1 MALNRW
7 NASGCDANCRGENCR
22 DASCWEANV
31 RAASTHSVSRRN
43 FVKGASCA
51 VGALAWGSVLSACA
65 GGAGSENATTAAGAA
80 SDGAAAGAAA
90 ASSDKSQVVITMTPS
105 SEPAA
110 GFDPLVNWGAGEH
123 VHEPL
128 IQSTLITTDN
138 NLAFVNDLATDYGC
152 SDDGL
157 TWTFHIRDDVKFTDG
172 VTLTAED
179 VAFTINGIVN
189 GEAAEAD
196 LSMVREARALDAV
209 TCEIAM
215 ERPNNALLYT
225 LAVVGIVPAH
235 AYGEDYGEHPIGSGR
250 YMLEQWD
257 RGQQVILRANPD
269 YYGEKPLMDRVV
281 VLFMEEDA
289 SLAAASAGTVDVA
302 YTSAA
307 LAGAV
312 PAGYTLLNCASVD
325 SRGISLPC
333 NPAGTDV
340 VVDGD
345 MVYMGGNDVTSDI
358 AVRCAL
364 NYGIDR
370 ATMIEHVLAGYGREA
385 YSVGDGMPWSS
396 EAMKVETDVAAAETL
411 LDEAGWE
418 RGADG
423 MRSRDGLPCAFDLY
437 YAANDSTR
445 QALAYDFAD
454 QCAALGI
461 AVTPKGASW
470 DDIYV
475 RQYADPV
482 LWGWGSNSPVEL
494 YELTYS
500 TGWGNYAQYM
510 NDTVDANLEAA
521 QAARTVEES
530 YPFYQAAQWDAATGT
545 GVAPEGAATWVW
557 LANVDHLYFER
568 EGLAVAEQ
576 KPHPHGHGWSLVNNI
591 DRWSWS

>member
-1 MALNRW
+1 MEMTRRTFAKACGCAGEALAAMALG
-7 NASGCDANCRGENCR
+7 GCGAGDDGG
-22 DASCWEANV
+22 
-31 RAASTHSVSRRN
+31 AAP
-43 FVKGASCA
+43 
-51 VGALAWGSVLSACA
+51 A
-65 GGAGSENATTAAGAA
+65 GGTAAGE
-80 SDGAAAGAAA
+80 
-90 ASSDKSQVVITMTPS
+90 SQVVITMTPS

-110 GFDPLVNWGAGEH
+110 GFNPLVSWGAGEH

-138 NLAFVNDLATDYGC
+138 DLNFVNDLATDYGC
-152 SDDGL
+152 SEDGL
-157 TWTFHIRDDVKFTDG
+157 TWTFTIRDDVVFTDG
-172 VTLTAED
+172 VPLTAED
-179 VAFTINGIVN
+179 VAFTINGIVS

-196 LSMVREARALDAV
+196 LSMVREAVATDAV
-209 TCEIAM
+209 TCEIRM

-235 AYGEDYGEHPIGSGR
+235 AYGPDYGEHPIGSGR

-257 RGQQVILRANPD
+257 RGQQVILRVNPD

-289 SLAAASAGTVDVA
+289 SLAAAQSGTADVA
-302 YTSAA
+302 YTSAS

-333 NPAGTDV
+333 NPAGGT
-340 VVDGD
+340 VDEAD
-345 MVYMGGNDVTSDI
+345 ATYEAGNDVTCDI
-358 AVRCAL
+358 AVRRAL
-364 NYGIDR
+364 NYGVDR
-370 ATMIEHVLAGYGREA
+370 ARMIEHVLAGFGREA
-385 YSVGDGMPWSS
+385 FSVGDGMPWSS
-396 EAMKVETDVAAAETL
+396 EAMRVETDTAAAEQL
-411 LDEAGWE
+411 LDAAGWA
-418 RGADG
+418 RGDGG
-423 MRSRDGLPCAFDLY
+423 MRARDGIPCAFDLY
-437 YAANDSTR
+437 YAAGDSTR

-461 AVTPKGASW
+461 AVTAKGASW
-470 DDIYV
+470 DDIYA

-494 YELTYS
+494 FELTYS
-500 TGWGNYAQYM
+500 EGWGNYAQYK
-510 NDTVDANLEAA
+510 NAEVDANLEAA

-530 YPFYQAAQWDAATGT
+530 YPFYQAAQWDAATQT

-568 EGLAVAEQ
+568 EGLKVAEQ

-591 DRWSWS
+591 DRWSWA

>member
-1 MALNRW
+1 M
-7 NASGCDANCRGENCR
+7 GI
-22 DASCWEANV
+22 
-31 RAASTHSVSRRN
+31 AA
-43 FVKGASCA
+43 C
-51 VGALAWGSVLSACA
+51 
-65 GGAGSENATTAAGAA
+65 AAGAWGA
-80 SDGAAAGAAA
+80 SALLAGCAGAGVPATSGAAGAGPNGE
-90 ASSDKSQVVITMTPS
+90 SQVVVTMTPS

-110 GFDPLVNWGAGEH
+110 GFNPLLGWGAGEH

-128 IQSTLITTDN
+128 IQSTLIATDN
-138 NLAFVNDLATDYGC
+138 DLNFVNDLAVDYGC
-152 SDDGL
+152 SEDGL
-157 TWTFHIRDDVKFTDG
+157 TWTFVIRDDAIFTDG
-172 VTLTAED
+172 MPLTAED

-196 LSMVREARALDAV
+196 LSCVREARAIDGV
-209 TCEIAM
+209 TCELSLV
-215 ERPNNALLYT
+215 RPNNALLYT

-235 AYGEDYGEHPIGSGR
+235 AYGPDYGEHPIGSGR

-269 YYGEKPLMDRVV
+269 YYGDAPLMNRVV

-289 SLAAASAGTVDVA
+289 SLAAAQSGLADVA
-302 YTSAA
+302 YTSAS

-312 PAGYTLLNCASVD
+312 PAGYALLNCASVD

-340 VVDGD
+340 AVEGD
-345 MVYMGGNDVTSDI
+345 MVYEGGNDVTCDLS
-358 AVRCAL
+358 VRRAL

-370 ATMIEHVLAGYGREA
+370 IAMIERVLGGFGRPA
-385 YSVGDGMPWSS
+385 YSVSDGMPWSS
-396 EAMKVETDVAAAETL
+396 EAMEAATDVAAAERL
-411 LDEAGWE
+411 LDEAGWQ
-418 RGADG
+418 RGGDG
-423 MRSRDGLPCAFDLY
+423 ACARDGLPCAFDLY
-437 YAANDSTR
+437 YAAGDSTR

-470 DDIYV
+470 DDIYL

-494 YELTYS
+494 FELTYS
-500 TGWGNYAQYM
+500 EGWGNYAQYA
-510 NDTVDANLEAA
+510 DAAVDANLEAA

-530 YPFYQAAQWDAATGT
+530 YPFYRAAQWDAATET

>member
-1 MALNRW
+1 MAL
-7 NASGCDANCRGENCR
+7 
-22 DASCWEANV
+22 
-31 RAASTHSVSRRN
+31 TRRN
-43 FVKGASCA
+43 FVRA
-51 VGALAWGSVLSACA
+51 A
-65 GGAGSENATTAAGAA
+65 GLAGAA
-80 SDGAAAGAAA
+80 GSVALLAGCARGAADSGANEPAAAGAAGA
-90 ASSDKSQVVITMTPS
+90 GVGPDGVSQVVITMTPS

-110 GFDPLVNWGAGEH
+110 GFDPLVGWGAGEH

-128 IQSTLITTDN
+128 IQSTLIATDN

-152 SDDGL
+152 SEDGL
-157 TWTFHIRDDVKFTDG
+157 TWTFHIREDVMFTDG
-172 VTLTAED
+172 VPLTAED

-196 LSMVREARALDAV
+196 LSMVDEARAVDAT

-215 ERPNNALLYT
+215 KRPNNALLYT

-235 AYGEDYGEHPIGSGR
+235 AYGPDYGEHPIGSGR

-289 SLAAASAGTVDVA
+289 SLAAAQSGTADVA

-340 VVDGD
+340 TVEGD
-345 MVYMGGNDVTSDI
+345 MVYAGGNDVTSDI
-358 AVRCAL
+358 AVRRAL

-370 ATMIEHVLAGYGREA
+370 NQMIEHVLAGFGRAA

-396 EAMKVETDVAAAETL
+396 EAMRVETDVAAAERL
-411 LDEAGWE
+411 LDAAGWA
-418 RGADG
+418 RGDDG
-423 MRSRDGLPCAFDLY
+423 MRARDGLPCAFDLY
-437 YAANDSTR
+437 YAAGDSAR

-454 QCAALGI
+454 QAGALGI
-461 AVTPKGASW
+461 AVEPKGASW
-470 DDIYV
+470 DDIYL

-494 YELTYS
+494 FELTYS
-500 TGWGNYAQYM
+500 TGWGNYAQHM
-510 NDTVDANLEAA
+510 SDTVDANLEAA

-530 YPFYQAAQWDAATGT
+530 YPFYQAAQWDAATET

-568 EGLAVAEQ
+568 EGLIVAEQ

-591 DRWSWS
+591 DQWSWS

>member
-1 MALNRW
+1 M
-7 NASGCDANCRGENCR
+7 SIME
-22 DASCWEANV
+22 
-31 RAASTHSVSRRN
+31 RRS
-43 FVKGASCA
+43 FVKLAGCA
-51 VGALAWGSVLSACA
+51 AGTMTLGGLLAGCA
-65 GGAGSENATTAAGAA
+65 GGAGEGAGTAAGDGSTA
-80 SDGAAAGAAA
+80 SGVGVGPNGE
-90 ASSDKSQVVITMTPS
+90 SQVVVTMTPS

-110 GFDPLVNWGAGEH
+110 GFNPLVGWGAGEH

-138 NLAFVNDLATDYGC
+138 NLEFVNDLATAYEC
-152 SDDGL
+152 AEDGM
-157 TWTFHIRDDVKFTDG
+157 TWTFTIRDDVKFTDG
-172 VTLTAED
+172 TPLTAED

-196 LSMVREARALDAV
+196 LSMVREAVATDAT
-209 TCEIAM
+209 TCELRM

-235 AYGEDYGEHPIGSGR
+235 GYGPDYGEHPVGSGR

-269 YYGEKPLMDRVV
+269 YYGEKPLIDRVV

-289 SLAAASAGTVDVA
+289 SLAAAQAGTADVA
-302 YTSAA
+302 YTSAS

-333 NPAGTDV
+333 NPAGGTVAEGGID
-340 VVDGD
+340 
-345 MVYMGGNDVTSDI
+345 YAAGNDVTCDL
-358 AVRCAL
+358 AVRRAL

-370 ATMIEHVLAGYGREA
+370 TRLIEHVLNGYGREA
-385 YSVGDGMPWSS
+385 FSVGDGMPWSS
-396 EAMKVETDVAAAETL
+396 EAMRVQMNVEEANRL
-411 LDEAGWE
+411 LDEAGWA
-418 RGADG
+418 RGGDG
-423 MRSRDGLPCAFDLY
+423 MRAKNGTPCTFDLY

-445 QALAYDFAD
+445 QAMAYDFAD
-454 QCAALGI
+454 QCAELGI
-461 AVTPKGASW
+461 AVNVKGASW
-470 DDIYV
+470 DDIYA

-494 YELTYS
+494 FELTYGS
-500 TGWGNYAQYM
+500 GWGNYAQYK
-510 NDTVDANLEAA
+510 NAEVDASLEAA

-530 YPFYQAAQWDAATGT
+530 YPFYQAAQWDEQTQT
-545 GVAPEGAATWVW
+545 GVAPQGAATWVW

-591 DRWSWS
+591 DRWSWN

>member
-1 MALNRW
+1 M
-7 NASGCDANCRGENCR
+7 
-22 DASCWEANV
+22 
-31 RAASTHSVSRRN
+31 
-43 FVKGASCA
+43 KGAA
-51 VGALAWGSVLSACA
+51 VAAGAVAWGGLLSAC
-65 GGAGSENATTAAGAA
+65 GGGAAGA
-80 SDGAAAGAAA
+80 SAGP
-90 ASSDKSQVVITMTPS
+90 SPSGTGPNGEPQVIVTMTPS

-110 GFDPLVNWGAGEH
+110 GFDPLMGWGAGEH

-128 IQSTLITTDN
+128 IQSTLIATDDD
-138 NLAFVNDLATDYGC
+138 LSFVNDLAVAYNC
-152 SDDGL
+152 SEDGL
-157 TWTFHIRDDVKFTDG
+157 TWTFTIRDDAVFTDG
-172 VTLTAED
+172 VPLTAED
-179 VAFTINGIVN
+179 VAFTINGIAQ
-189 GEAAEAD
+189 GAAAEAD
-196 LSMVREARALDAV
+196 LSMVAEARALDAV

-215 ERPNNALLYT
+215 KRPNNALLYT

-235 AYGEDYGEHPIGSGR
+235 AYGSDYGANPIGSGR

-289 SLAAASAGTVDVA
+289 SLAAASSGLADVA
-302 YTSAA
+302 YTSAS

-358 AVRCAL
+358 AVRRAL

-370 ATMIEHVLAGYGREA
+370 EVMIERVLAGFGRPA
-385 YSVGDGMPWSS
+385 YSVADGMPWSS
-396 EAMKVETDVAAAETL
+396 AAMRVETDGAAAERL
-411 LDEAGWE
+411 LDEARWQ
-418 RGADG
+418 RGDDG
-423 MRSRDGLPCAFDLY
+423 MRSRDGVPCAFDLY
-437 YAANDSTR
+437 YAAGDSTR

-470 DDIYV
+470 DDIYL

-510 NDTVDANLEAA
+510 NETVDANLEAA

-530 YPFYQAAQWDAATGT
+530 YPFYQAAQWDAASGT

>member
-1 MALNRW
+1 MTL
-7 NASGCDANCRGENCR
+7 
-22 DASCWEANV
+22 
-31 RAASTHSVSRRN
+31 TRRN
-43 FVKGASCA
+43 FVRA
-51 VGALAWGSVLSACA
+51 A
-65 GGAGSENATTAAGAA
+65 GLAGAA
-80 SDGAAAGAAA
+80 GSVALLAGCAQGAADSGANEPAA
-90 ASSDKSQVVITMTPS
+90 TGASGVGPDGVSQVVVTMTPS

-110 GFDPLVNWGAGEH
+110 GFDPLVGWGAGEH

-128 IQSTLITTDN
+128 IQSTLIVTDN
-138 NLAFVNDLATDYGC
+138 NLEFVNDLATDYSC
-152 SDDGL
+152 SEDGL
-157 TWTFHIRDDVKFTDG
+157 TWTFHIRDDVMFTDG
-172 VTLTAED
+172 VPLTAED

-196 LSMVREARALDAV
+196 LSMVEAARATDAI

-215 ERPNNALLYT
+215 KRPNNALLYT

-235 AYGEDYGEHPIGSGR
+235 AYGPDYGTHPIGSGR

-269 YYGEKPLMDRVV
+269 YYGDAPLMDRVV

-289 SLAAASAGTVDVA
+289 SLAAAQSGTADVA

-333 NPAGTDV
+333 NPSGTDV
-340 VVDGD
+340 TVEGD
-345 MVYMGGNDVTSDI
+345 MVYAGGNDVTSDI
-358 AVRCAL
+358 AVRRAL

-370 ATMIEHVLAGYGREA
+370 NQMIEHVLAGFGREA

-396 EAMKVETDVAAAETL
+396 EAMRVETDVAAAERL
-411 LDEAGWE
+411 LDEAGWIQ
-418 RGADG
+418 GGDG
-423 MRSRDGLPCAFDLY
+423 MRARDGVSCAFDLY
-437 YAANDSTR
+437 YAADDSTR

-454 QCAALGI
+454 QAAALGI
-461 AVTPKGASW
+461 AVEPKGASW
-470 DDIYV
+470 DDIYL

-494 YELTYS
+494 FELTYS

-530 YPFYQAAQWDAATGT
+530 YPFYQAAQWDAATET

-568 EGLAVAEQ
+568 EGLKVAEQ

-591 DRWSWS
+591 DQWSWS

>member
-1 MALNRW
+1 MAL
-7 NASGCDANCRGENCR
+7 
-22 DASCWEANV
+22 
-31 RAASTHSVSRRN
+31 SRRS
-43 FVKGASCA
+43 FLKACGCA
-51 VGALAWGSVLSACA
+51 AGVVGAGVLAGCGGD
-65 GGAGSENATTAAGAA
+65 GGAGASGAA
-80 SDGAAAGAAA
+80 ADAAAGAGTGP
-90 ASSDKSQVVITMTPS
+90 SGESQVVITMTPS

-110 GFDPLVNWGAGEH
+110 GFNPLVGWGAGEH

-128 IQSTLITTDN
+128 IQSTLIATDN
-138 NLAFVNDLATDYGC
+138 NLAFVNDLATDYSC
-152 SDDGL
+152 SEDGL
-157 TWTFHIRDDVKFTDG
+157 TWTFTIRDDVKFTDG
-172 VTLTAED
+172 VPLTAED
-179 VAFTINGIVN
+179 VAFTINGIAS
-189 GEAAEAD
+189 GEGAEAD
-196 LSMVREARALDAV
+196 LSMVQEARALDAV

-215 ERPNNALLYT
+215 KRPNNALLYT

-235 AYGEDYGEHPIGSGR
+235 AYGADYGENPIGSGR

-289 SLAAASAGTVDVA
+289 SLAAASSGVADVA

-312 PAGYTLLNCASVD
+312 PAGYRLLNCASVD

-340 VVDGD
+340 VVEGD
-345 MVYMGGNDVTSDI
+345 MVYVGGNDVTCDI
-358 AVRCAL
+358 AVRRAL
-364 NYGIDR
+364 NCGVDR
-370 ATMIEHVLAGYGREA
+370 EAMIERVLSGFGRAA

-396 EAMKVETDVAAAETL
+396 EAMRVETDVAAAERL
-411 LDEAGWE
+411 LDEAGWA
-418 RGADG
+418 RGDDG
-423 MRSRDGLPCAFDLY
+423 ARSRDGVPCAFDLY
-437 YAANDSTR
+437 YAAGDSTR

-470 DDIYV
+470 DDIYT

-510 NDTVDANLEAA
+510 SDEVDANLEAA

-530 YPFYQAAQWDAATGT
+530 YPFYQAAQWDAATKT

-568 EGLAVAEQ
+568 DGLAVAEQ
-576 KPHPHGHGWSLVNNI
+576 KPHPHGHGWSLVNNV

>member
-1 MALNRW
+1 MSNMER
-7 NASGCDANCRGENCR
+7 
-22 DASCWEANV
+22 
-31 RAASTHSVSRRN
+31 RA
-43 FVKGASCA
+43 FVK
-51 VGALAWGSVLSACA
+51 LAGC
-65 GGAGSENATTAAGAA
+65 AAGAMTLSGLLVGCVGA
-80 SDGAAAGAAA
+80 AGEGAGAAAGDGSTAGGIGVGPNGE
-90 ASSDKSQVVITMTPS
+90 SQVVVTMTPS

-110 GFDPLVNWGAGEH
+110 GFNPLVGWGAGEH

-138 NLAFVNDLATDYGC
+138 NLEFVNDLATAYEC
-152 SDDGL
+152 SEDGM
-157 TWTFHIRDDVKFTDG
+157 TWTFIIRDDVKFTDG

-189 GEAAEAD
+189 GEASEAD
-196 LSMVREARALDAV
+196 LSMVHEAVATDAT
-209 TCEIAM
+209 TCELRM

-235 AYGEDYGEHPIGSGR
+235 GYGPDYGEHPIGSGR

-269 YYGEKPLMDRVV
+269 YYGEKPLVDRVV

-289 SLAAASAGTVDVA
+289 SLAAAQAGTADVA
-302 YTSAA
+302 YTSAS
-307 LAGAV
+307 LAGSV

-333 NPAGTDV
+333 NPAGGTVTEGGIDYV
-340 VVDGD
+340 A
-345 MVYMGGNDVTSDI
+345 GNDVTCDL
-358 AVRCAL
+358 AVRRAL

-370 ATMIEHVLAGYGREA
+370 TRLIEHVLNGYGHEA
-385 YSVGDGMPWSS
+385 FSVGDGMPWSS
-396 EAMKVETDVAAAETL
+396 EAMRVQTDVAEANRL
-411 LDEAGWE
+411 LDEAGWG
-418 RGADG
+418 RGGDGVRAKDG
-423 MRSRDGLPCAFDLY
+423 MPCAFDLY

-445 QALAYDFAD
+445 QAMAYDFAD
-454 QCAALGI
+454 QCAELGI
-461 AVTPKGASW
+461 AVNVKGAGW
-470 DDIYV
+470 DDIYA

-494 YELTYS
+494 FELTYGN
-500 TGWGNYAQYM
+500 GWGNYAQYR
-510 NDTVDANLEAA
+510 NAEVDANLEAA
-521 QAARTVEES
+521 QAARTVAES
-530 YPFYQAAQWDAATGT
+530 YPFYQAAQWDEEAQT
-545 GVAPEGAATWVW
+545 GVAPQGAATWVW

-591 DRWSWS
+591 DRWSWN